1 MCRKSI
7 VNPNLN
13 TMKKILK
20 VLVLFVAVASMATM
34 TSCKKDNAAQIV
46 GKWQFEQAAVS
57 VSVDDPELQQMIN
70 EYISWMES
78 ELNSENRDLTI
89 EFKSDKTCV
98 SSSEGYS
105 EIGTWSID
113 GDKITIDGESMTI
126 KELTNKKLVLEETEA
141 YDEEGIAGSVTVSLE
156 FKRI

>member
-1 MCRKSI
+1 MCRNSI
-7 VNPNLN
+7 VNPKFN

-46 GKWQFEQAAVS
+46 GKWQFEKATVS

-70 EYISWMES
+70 EYISWMEM
-78 ELNSENRDLTI
+78 EVNEENHDLTI
-89 EFKSDKTCV
+89 EFKSDKTCIA
-98 SSSEGYS
+98 SSEGIS
-105 EIGTWSID
+105 EAGTWSID
-113 GDKITIDGESMTI
+113 GDRITIDGDSMTI
-126 KELTNKKLVLEETEA
+126 KELTNKKLVLEETESF
-141 YDEEGIAGSVTVSLE
+141 DEEGAEGSMKVSLE